1 MARTI
6 AIGDI
11 HGCAVAL
18 DILLEEI
25 QPRPSDTIVC
35 LGDYVDRGP
44 QSSRVIEILVGLI
57 SHCRLVPLIGNHEI
71 MMFKAINDPKNL
83 DFWLQFGG
91 DTTLASYGNSLK
103 NIPQHHLT
111 FLSHCVRYHET
122 KNHFFVHANYEP
134 DTPLE
139 EQPDELLFWEHIRE
153 FAPPLHFSGKTAI
166 VGHTPQPDGEVRDL
180 GHVKLIDTH
189 CYGGQW
195 LTALDID
202 NNVIIQS
209 NNEGH
214 LRTSRL
220 ESEETS

>member
-18 DILLEEI
+18 DTLLEEI
-25 QPRPSDTIVC
+25 QPRPNDTIIG

-44 QSSRVIEILVGLI
+44 ESSRVIEILVGLV

-71 MMFKAINDPKNL
+71 MMFKAISDPKNF
-83 DFWLQFGG
+83 DYWVQFGG
-91 DTTLASYGNSLK
+91 DTTLASYGNSIK

-122 KNHFFVHANYEP
+122 QNRFFVHANYEP
-134 DTPLE
+134 DTPLA

-166 VGHTPQPDGEVRDL
+166 VGHTPQPEGEIRDL

-202 NNVIIQS
+202 NDVIIQA

-220 ESEETS
+220 ETEEHS

>member
-1 MARTI
+1 MARTF

-18 DILLEEI
+18 DTLLEEI
-25 QPRPSDTIVC
+25 QPRPSDTIIGM
-35 LGDYVDRGP
+35 GDYVDRGP
-44 QSSRVIEILVGLI
+44 ESSRVIEILVGLV
-57 SHCRLVPLIGNHEI
+57 SHCRMVPLIGNHEI
-71 MMFKAINDPKNL
+71 MMFKAINDPEKF
-83 DFWLQFGG
+83 DFWVQFGG
-91 DTTLASYGNSLK
+91 NTTLASYGNSLR

-122 KNHFFVHANYEP
+122 ENHFFVHANYEA
-134 DTPLE
+134 DTELD
-139 EQPDELLFWEHIRE
+139 EQPDELLFWEHINE
-153 FAPPLHFSGKTAI
+153 FTPSLHFSGKTAI
-166 VGHTPQPDGEVRDL
+166 VGHTPQLDGEVRDL

-195 LTALDID
+195 LTALDV
-202 NNVIIQS
+202 NNDIVIQA

-220 ESEETS
+220 ESTESN

>member
-1 MARTI
+1 MARTF

-18 DILLEEI
+18 DTLLQEI
-25 QPRPSDTIVC
+25 QPRPSDTIIGM
-35 LGDYVDRGP
+35 GDYVDRGP
-44 QSSRVIEILVGLI
+44 ESSRVIEILISLV
-57 SHCRLVPLIGNHEI
+57 SHCRMVPLIGNHEI
-71 MMFKAINDPKNL
+71 MMFKAINDPEKF
-83 DFWLQFGG
+83 DFWVQFGG
-91 DTTLASYGNSLK
+91 NTTLASYGNSLR

-122 KNHFFVHANYEP
+122 ENHFFVHANYEA
-134 DTPLE
+134 DTELD
-139 EQPDELLFWEHIRE
+139 EQPDELLFWEHIKE
-153 FAPPLHFSGKTAI
+153 FTPSLHFSGKTAI
-166 VGHTPQPDGEVRDL
+166 VGHTPQLDGEVRDL

-195 LTALDID
+195 LTALDV
-202 NNVIIQS
+202 NNDIVIQA

-220 ESEETS
+220 ESTESN